1 MAITK
6 YTELQ
11 LMEMSAEAIK
21 GMCSECRMKTSFTP
35 NEVFIIAQVL
45 NKFGLE
51 EDIKKSLFTLSYHY
65 YMIFKD
71 DYLTSG
77 SLRAFLSRG
86 IPLVSYLCETFKVSE
101 DGFFRILREGLIS
114 FKDVKLTLFRIFY
127 TV

>member
-11 LMEMSAEAIK
+11 LMKMSAEVIK
-21 GMCSECRMKTSFTP
+21 GMCSERRMKTSFTP

-51 EDIKKSLFTLSYHY
+51 EDVEKALFMLSRHY
-65 YMIFKD
+65 YTIFKE
-71 DYLTSG
+71 DYLTPS

-114 FKDVKLTLFRIFY
+114 FKDVKLALIRIFY